1 MSDNKQTQTQEG
13 PKEQKSSWV
22 LNKNVLTVIM
32 DIAGTKEWLRLRQ
45 VSKEFNEAAFFMK
58 NFKVQSM
65 SDKSAKLRL
74 TQQHLLAN
82 GLEVQILQLNAIIDV
97 SFNQQL
103 RRAFPNQ
110 TNSKMPAMQKR
121 NI

>member
-1 MSDNKQTQTQEG
+1 M
-13 PKEQKSSWV
+13 

-82 GLEVQILQLNAIIDV
+82 GLEV
-97 SFNQQL
+97 
-103 RRAFPNQ
+103 
-110 TNSKMPAMQKR
+110 
-121 NI
+121 